1 MIGVLGAFGDVGRH
15 AVRVLEE
22 LGLGPLLLAG
32 RRTGVD
38 YRDSASLDGFARAC
52 RIVVNCAGPSVAIGD
67 RVLRAAERAGA
78 DYVDAS
84 GAIWETSRVAVVG
97 AGLQPGLTGLL
108 PRWAC
113 GLSEA
118 GEADGALS
126 QASPGLGDPQIFSLP
141 SSTDKIGSLNGADG
155 GPTSMSVYLAVLDHF
170 TPTAAADFL
179 QGTNEPLAAWRNGP
193 QPRAA
198 TRRRADLPFLPGEV
212 TLLPYLDEEAC
223 RTAEALGLDH
233 GDWYSAISGDHV
245 LKAFDRVHTL
255 PEPEAI
261 ETLCR
266 ASRLDLAGREP
277 FALVAV
283 ETEDRTVVAKGRG
296 NGELTG
302 TVLAHAVKAV
312 AENQIPPGCHF
323 AAEALNP
330 RIVEQLH
337 PYEELVEGVL

>member
-1 MIGVLGAFGDVGRH
+1 MIGVLGAFGDVGWH
-15 AVRVLEE
+15 AARVVEE
-22 LGLGPLLLAG
+22 LGLGPVLRAG

-38 YRDSASLDGFARAC
+38 FRSRDSLDGFASGC
-52 RIVVNCAGPSVAIGD
+52 RIVVNCAGPSHEIGD

-84 GAIWETSRVAVVG
+84 GEIWATERTAVVG

-108 PRWAC
+108 PRWVHRLPA
-113 GLSEA
+113 A
-118 GEADGALS
+118 GRTLA
-126 QASPGLGDPQIFSLP
+126 QASPRLGDPQIFSLP
-141 SSTDKIGSLNGADG
+141 GSTDKIGSLSGAG

-179 QGTNEPLAAWRNGP
+179 RGRNEPLAAWRNGP
-193 QPRAA
+193 RPRAA

-212 TLLPYLDEEAC
+212 TLLPYLDDEAC
-223 RTAEALGLDH
+223 RTAQALGLDH

-255 PEPEAI
+255 PESEAV
-261 ETLCR
+261 EALCR
-266 ASRLDLAGREP
+266 ASHLDLAGRDP

-283 ETEDRTVVAKGRG
+283 DTGDRTVVVKGRG

-302 TVLAHAVKAV
+302 TVVAHAVKAV
-312 AENQIPPGCHF
+312 AESEVPQGCHF
-323 AAEALNP
+323 AAEVLKP
-330 RIVEQLH
+330 GVVEHLH
-337 PYEELVEGVL
+337 PYEDLVEGVL

>member
-1 MIGVLGAFGDVGRH
+1 VIGVLGAFGDVGRH

-22 LGLGPLLLAG
+22 LGLGPLLLAA

-38 YRDSASLDGFARAC
+38 YRSRDSLDGFARSC
-52 RIVVNCAGPSVAIGD
+52 RIVVNCAGPSGAIGD

-84 GAIWETSRVAVVG
+84 GEIWATERTAVVG

-108 PRWAC
+108 PRWV
-113 GLSEA
+113 G
-118 GEADGALS
+118 GT
-126 QASPGLGDPQIFSLP
+126 SL
-141 SSTDKIGSLNGADG
+141 A
-155 GPTSMSVYLAVLDHF
+155 VYLAVLDHF

-179 QGTNEPLAAWRNGP
+179 RGTNEPLAAWRDGP

-223 RTAEALGLDH
+223 RTAEALGLHH

-255 PEPEAI
+255 PEPEAV

-283 ETEDRTVVAKGRG
+283 ETEDRTIVVKGRG

-312 AENQIPPGCHF
+312 AAKQVPPGCHF
-323 AAEALNP
+323 AAEVLNP